1 MIIVAIIVAII
12 LIYILAKYN
21 QLVRQKNIVKQS
33 QASID
38 VYLNQRFDLIP
49 NLVECVKSYTKHEK
63 ETLENIAKMRKEYVN
78 GDKSIKKAEE
88 IDSKMNKII
97 AIAEQYP
104 ELKASEQY
112 TNLQDSLR
120 KTENQL
126 QAARRSYNIDA
137 TNYNTTI
144 STVPTNLVAK
154 MFGFREV
161 ELFQIE
167 DYKRENIDISKGLNG

>member
-1 MIIVAIIVAII
+1 MRKIIYKTRKRNIR
-12 LIYILAKYN
+12 KYCKN
-21 QLVRQKNIVKQS
+21 EKRICKWRQKHKKSRTDRLKNE
-33 QASID
+33 
-38 VYLNQRFDLIP
+38 LNNSL
-49 NLVECVKSYTKHEK
+49 
-63 ETLENIAKMRKEYVN
+63 N
-78 GDKSIKKAEE
+78 GIL
-88 IDSKMNKII
+88 
-97 AIAEQYP
+97 AIAENYP

>member
-1 MIIVAIIVAII
+1 
-12 LIYILAKYN
+12 
-21 QLVRQKNIVKQS
+21 
-33 QASID
+33 
-38 VYLNQRFDLIP
+38 
-49 NLVECVKSYTKHEK
+49 
-63 ETLENIAKMRKEYVN
+63 MRKEYVN

-161 ELFQIE
+161 ELFKIE

>member
-1 MIIVAIIVAII
+1 MIIVAIIVVII
-12 LIYILAKYN
+12 LVYILAKYN
-21 QLVRQKNIVKQS
+21 QLVKQKNIVKQS

-88 IDSKMNKII
+88 IGSKMNKII

-144 STVPTNLVAK
+144 STIPTNLVAK

-167 DYKRENIDISKGLNG
+167 DYKKENIDISKGLNG